1 MNLYNDYVGLCW
13 MSSVKSE
20 MIGLYC
26 GMIGLYSENAIF

>member
-1 MNLYNDYVGLCW
+1 

-26 GMIGLYSENAIF
+26 GMIGLYSENAISSGVSSKRH